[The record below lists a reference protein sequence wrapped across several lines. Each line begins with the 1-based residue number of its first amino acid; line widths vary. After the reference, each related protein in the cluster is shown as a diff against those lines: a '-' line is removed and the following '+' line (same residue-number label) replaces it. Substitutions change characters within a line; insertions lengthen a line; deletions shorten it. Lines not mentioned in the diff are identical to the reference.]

1 MLLLSS
7 LGGDRSSS
15 AFRLLTGCPFP
26 RPSSTETSRPV
37 GVIKTGA
44 TEGVKRPGPRKR
56 EVMEEEEEEEKEA
69 GPEPEAEGAGAERR
83 GGFVF

>member
-1 MLLLSS
+1 MLLGCVSS
-7 LGGDRSSS
+7 LGGERSSS
-15 AFRLLTGCPFP
+15 AFRLRTGCPLP
-26 RPSSTETSRPV
+26 RPSATETSRPV

-56 EVMEEEEEEEKEA
+56 EVMEEEEEEEEA
-69 GPEPEAEGAGAERR
+69 EAEGAGAERR